1 MGLNEII
8 SWITNWIKQIKKW
21 SRGIEQ
27 KEGVTIEEIQNIS
40 NEIKLAKAK
49 VDSQLQIEADE
60 EAEIEATVK
69 APIAGTVLER

>member
-1 MGLNEII
+1 MKLLAELQIGLN
-8 SWITNWIKQIKKW
+8 K
-21 SRGIEQ
+21 SRDEAEVLNK

-60 EAEIEATVK
+60 EAEN
-69 APIAGTVLER
+69 